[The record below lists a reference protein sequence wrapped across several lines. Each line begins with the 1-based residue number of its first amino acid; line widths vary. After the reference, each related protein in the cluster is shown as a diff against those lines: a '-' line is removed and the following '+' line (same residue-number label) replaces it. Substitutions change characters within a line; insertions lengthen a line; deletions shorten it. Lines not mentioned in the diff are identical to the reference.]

1 MTDRLSWREWL
12 RAVGMPIGPAA
23 SVERREVEASGLFDA
38 RWYLAQAPDAAVSGL
53 DPLDHYLAVGGRA
66 GLSPGPDFD
75 TAWYVRRYNDVA
87 AHQIDP
93 LLHFI
98 RFGREAGRAAKAP
111 AATLFDDFQSLGYNC
126 EFGLVQRHFGCE
138 TLDLLRF
145 ATTPM
150 KGLIPF
156 LRADADPFLSPDAL
170 EVRTAAWGEYNT
182 LLQPFGFIFHSD
194 VGAASLPPDRVRDH
208 ELRRLRF
215 LWRKFAEDLEEGNRI
230 LVFKSGL
237 LMSKTSIDRLV
248 SLLRQRGPNHLLWV
262 TPEEPGRPAGT
273 VDLVAPGLMRGRI
286 DKVNVGPEACSFD
299 VWHEICR
306 RAHALWRTRAT

>member
-1 MTDRLSWREWL
+1 
-12 RAVGMPIGPAA
+12 MPIGSPA

-38 RWYLAQAPDAAVSGL
+38 RWYLAQAPEAAASGL
-53 DPLDHYLAVGGRA
+53 DPIDHYLAIGGPA
-66 GLSPGPDFD
+66 GLSPGPEFD
-75 TAWYVRRYNDVA
+75 SAWYVSRYNDVA

-98 RFGREAGRAAKAP
+98 RFGRKAGRAAKPP

-145 ATTPM
+145 ATTPI
-150 KGLIPF
+150 KGLISF
-156 LRADADPFLSPDAL
+156 LKAGEDPFLSSEAL
-170 EVRTAAWGEYNT
+170 EVRAAAWGEYNT
-182 LLQPFGFIFHSD
+182 FLQPFGFLFHSD
-194 VGAASLPPDRVRDH
+194 VGAASLPLDRVRDH

-215 LWRKFAEDLEEGNRI
+215 LWRKFVEDLEDGAR
-230 LVFKSGL
+230 LFVFKSGL
-237 LMSKTSIDRLV
+237 QMSNTSIDRLV

-273 VDLVAPGLMRGRI
+273 VDRVGPGLMRGRV
-286 DKVNVGPEACSFD
+286 DKVNVGPEECSFD
-299 VWHEICR
+299 IWHEMCH
-306 RAHALWRTRAT
+306 RAHTLWRTRAT